1 MCDVFPKL
9 DDLEKSAVLF
19 WSALINYTKV
29 SYLSFVA
36 DIVQIGKF
44 NWGDWLLFPL
54 SFSDGLWFSEDF
66 RRK

>member
-1 MCDVFPKL
+1 MCDIFPKL

-29 SYLSFVA
+29 SYLSFVS

-44 NWGDWLLFPL
+44 NWGDWFLFPL

>member
-1 MCDVFPKL
+1 MYTQLAGDVTWWESL
-9 DDLEKSAVLF
+9 LF
-19 WSALINYTKV
+19 SYTKV
-29 SYLSFVA
+29 SYLSFVS

-44 NWGDWLLFPL
+44 NWGDWFLFPL